1 MFQPNIAY
9 IRKTYGQCRL
19 GLGPLTGRMKKC
31 RQLLATACTI
41 SRSRPCS
48 SILNRHSLCSL
59 NTAHQS
65 ELSITTQT
73 MYKSHSLHVITGR
86 MITQSFS

>member
-1 MFQPNIAY
+1 MFQPNSAY

-19 GLGPLTGRMKKC
+19 GLGPLTGRMNKC
-31 RQLLATACTI
+31 RQRLPMARTI

-48 SILNRHSLCSL
+48 SIRNRHSLCSS
-59 NTAHQS
+59 NTAQQS

-73 MYKSHSLHVITGR
+73 TCNLSPCMLSSEAW
-86 MITQSFS
+86 